1 MHARRA
7 HAAEPHTNRRVW
19 PLNASGTVPPTGVRQ
34 GGGARLATESR
45 VALVVTDGVLVCDMH
60 AVGRSAGGVQQLLQ
74 RGAFA
79 LEALKLLQV
88 LSCSYGNSSQQLN
101 GVDVS

>member
-1 MHARRA
+1 M
-7 HAAEPHTNRRVW
+7 AADCQWNCAAG
-19 PLNASGTVPPTGVRQ
+19 LG
-34 GGGARLATESR
+34 TESR
-45 VALVVTDGVLVCDMH
+45 VALVVADGVLVCGVH

-88 LSCSYGNSSQQLN
+88 WSCSHGNSSQQLN
-101 GVDVS
+101 GIDVS